1 MSALPC
7 LQQPEIEFHP
17 TEQPGRLLTG
27 YLNSQTKELL
37 ALLWGKSRKH
47 GMAVFD
53 VRIAEPNGQPLS
65 TRGEFDS
72 NDTPVVWRAA
82 PFDQS
87 EFLQT
92 VERGGDCGDW
102 GRQGYG
108 DLADS
113 PRLRSGQNLEEADI
127 VRVKVG
133 IDTSDQQT
141 RLDTEIAHERGNALM
156 QGKGVPILDG
166 ATCR

>member
-1 MSALPC
+1 MPC

-17 TEQPGRLLTG
+17 AEQPDRLLPG
-27 YLNSQTKELL
+27 YLNGQTKELL
-37 ALLWGKSRKH
+37 ALLRGKPRKH
-47 GMAVFD
+47 GVAVFD
-53 VRIAEPNGQPLS
+53 VRISEPDGQPLP

-72 NDTPVVWRAA
+72 NHAPVVRRAA

-92 VERGGDCGDW
+92 VEGGGDCGDW
-102 GRQGYG
+102 GRQGYS

-113 PRLRSGQNLEEADI
+113 PRLRSGQKLEEADI
-127 VRVKVG
+127 VRVKIG
-133 IDTSDQQT
+133 IDTFGQQT

>member
-1 MSALPC
+1 LAC

-17 TEQPGRLLTG
+17 AEQSDRLLPG

-37 ALLWGKSRKH
+37 ALLRGKSREH
-47 GMAVFD
+47 SVAVFD
-53 VRIAEPNGQPLS
+53 VRISEPDGQPLS
-65 TRGEFDS
+65 SRGEFDS
-72 NDTPVVWRAA
+72 NYAPVVWRTV

-92 VERGGDCGDW
+92 VESGGDCRDW
-102 GRQGYG
+102 CRQGYG

-127 VRVKVG
+127 VRVKAR
-133 IDTSDQQT
+133 IDTSGQQT
-141 RLDTEIAHERGNALM
+141 RLDTEIAHERANALM

>member
-1 MSALPC
+1 ML
-7 LQQPEIEFHP
+7 
-17 TEQPGRLLTG
+17 R
-27 YLNSQTKELL
+27 
-37 ALLWGKSRKH
+37 GKSRKH
-47 GMAVFD
+47 SVAVFD
-53 VRIAEPNGQPLS
+53 VRISEPDSQPLPR
-65 TRGEFDS
+65 RGEFDS
-72 NDTPVVWRAA
+72 NDAPVVRRAV

-92 VERGGDCGDW
+92 VESGGDCGDW

-127 VRVKVG
+127 VRVKVR

-141 RLDTEIAHERGNALM
+141 RLDTEIAHERGDALM

>member
-1 MSALPC
+1 MLPG
-7 LQQPEIEFHP
+7 E
-17 TEQPGRLLTG
+17 
-27 YLNSQTKELL
+27 LNSQAKELL
-37 ALLWGKSRKH
+37 ALLRGKSCKH
-47 GMAVFD
+47 GVAVFD
-53 VRIAEPNGQPLS
+53 VRISEPDGQPLP
-65 TRGEFDS
+65 TCGEFDS
-72 NDTPVVWRAA
+72 NYAPVVRRAA

-92 VERGGDCGDW
+92 VECGRDCGDW

-127 VRVKVG
+127 VRVKVC
-133 IDTSDQQT
+133 IDTSGQQT
-141 RLDTEIAHERGNALM
+141 RLDTEIAHERANALM

-166 ATCR
+166 ATCG